1 MTQPGTSGPAP
12 EPAGPGG
19 PEPAAAGQPA
29 GAAVPDP
36 PEAGDLEAGDPGAVD
51 LGAGDPGAGD
61 PGAGDPGAGDPGA
74 GDPGD
79 AADTRELP
87 AVPGETDE
95 PDAPEP
101 GDGSDG
107 EVVTAGDRHPG
118 HEHPLSSFAADPRMP
133 TWIRRAVLAAAAGVV
148 AGIFLDW
155 RAGLTAAAIVAV
167 LDTIHRSRTTAVI
180 PAAVRVTSAQRR
192 TRRRLLLARR
202 SGYLTLN
209 GRAVPGTNCIID
221 HLIVGPAGVFAVD
234 SERWDRRLPLR
245 ATQGGHLYH
254 GPYSQ
259 TGRLKHAQ
267 TEAAMAARLISET
280 LGRKQRI
287 RPAMVIYGPTVPWTV
302 ARINGVDVFSGRRLR
317 KYLRAQSR
325 ARREQ
330 RLTHEEIER
339 IHEAADRALPPR

>member
-1 MTQPGTSGPAP
+1 MTRPGTSGAP
-12 EPAGPGG
+12 PGRTGPAGPG
-19 PEPAAAGQPA
+19 PAAAGQPS

-36 PEAGDLEAGDPGAVD
+36 PEAFDLAAGDLGSGDAEA
-51 LGAGDPGAGD
+51 
-61 PGAGDPGAGDPGA
+61 DPGA

-79 AADTRELP
+79 AADTREFPPVP
-87 AVPGETDE
+87 AVPAG
-95 PDAPEP
+95 PGVRGGAYAPEA

-107 EVVTAGDRHPG
+107 GIVTAGDRHPG

-133 TWIRRAVLAAAAGVV
+133 IWIRRAVLAAAAGIVV
-148 AGIFLDW
+148 GIFLDW
-155 RAGLTAAAIVAV
+155 RPGLTAAALVAI

-209 GRAVPGTNCIID
+209 GRAIPGSDCIID

-259 TGRLKHAQ
+259 TSRLKHAQ
-267 TEAAMAARLISET
+267 MEAAMAGRLISET

-302 ARINGVDVFSGRRLR
+302 ARIGGVDVFSGRRLR
-317 KYLRAQSR
+317 KYLRAQAR

-330 RLTHEEIER
+330 RLTREEIER
-339 IHEAADRALPPR
+339 IHEAAETALPRR